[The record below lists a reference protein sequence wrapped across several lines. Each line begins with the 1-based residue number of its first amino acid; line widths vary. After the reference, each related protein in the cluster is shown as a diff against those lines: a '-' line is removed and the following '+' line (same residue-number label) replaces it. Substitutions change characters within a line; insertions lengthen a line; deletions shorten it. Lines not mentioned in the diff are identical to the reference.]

1 VSEGILTAREIE
13 IVRVVALDMTNRD
26 IAAALAISP
35 KVVASHI
42 EHILAKLG
50 FARRAQ
56 IATWSATRN

>member
-1 VSEGILTAREIE
+1 
-13 IVRVVALDMTNRD
+13 MTDRD
-26 IAAALAISP
+26 IAAARAISP
-35 KVVASHI
+35 KTVAAHI